1 MALAPYFH
9 KAALGASALM
19 TGVSV
24 GAFSQLVS
32 PLSVTIRFGSDAV
45 QSPEGQVS
53 LELLTNLLSRFYPT
67 LSLDGVG
74 EEAEKLGKQLADL
87 ARRINPVIE
96 FSTAKPPYVNVGTI
110 PAVPSG
116 CSAFIGSDG
125 WNARLSTTAPQA
137 VGQSR
142 NPIGA
147 AAAACFG
154 AATIF
159 RHFFHRQLGVSEPS
173 EEFVLSIFDYSR
185 LPRILTEPLDYDLG
199 EVALAGAGAI
209 GNAAVWLLAR
219 SQCQGRIHLIDPET
233 VDDTNP
239 QRYVLTD
246 AKSTGE
252 DKVTLAARE
261 LGTSKVQPVPHKTA
275 WGSFIGKQPG
285 WKIPMVAVALDSPED
300 RVAVQASLPRW
311 ILNSWTQA
319 NDLGVSR
326 HEFNSD
332 SACLACMYW
341 PKKQKPNLDE
351 IIKEA
356 IRYSGE
362 LMDVRN
368 MLYFGTGL
376 DDAWLDRISRD
387 MGQPRELLEPFKG
400 TTIDAFYREAICG
413 GHVIAAEGGKI
424 EVPMAFQSA
433 LAGIMLAAEIVKY
446 GRAGHKLDTSM
457 VTTKIDLLRPLGTH
471 LSEPYKRRSDVSCI
485 CSDQDYRERYAEK
498 YA

>member
-1 MALAPYFH
+1 MALAAYFH

-19 TGVSV
+19 AGVSV
-24 GAFSQLVS
+24 EAFSQLVS

-45 QSPEGQVS
+45 QSPEGRVS
-53 LELLTNLLSRFYPT
+53 LELLTNLLARFYPT
-67 LSLDGVG
+67 LSFDGVG
-74 EEAEKLGKQLADL
+74 DAADKFGKQLADL
-87 ARRINPVIE
+87 ARKINPLIE
-96 FSTAKPPYVNVGTI
+96 FSTAKPPYVSVGTI
-110 PAVPSG
+110 PAAQSG
-116 CSAFIGSDG
+116 FSAFIGSDG
-125 WNARLSTTAPQA
+125 WNACLSTRAPQG
-137 VGQSR
+137 VSQSR
-142 NPIGA
+142 NPLGA

-154 AATIF
+154 AAAIF
-159 RHFFHRQLGVSEPS
+159 RHFFHAQLGVSEPS
-173 EEFVLSIFDYSR
+173 EELVLSLFDCSR
-185 LPRILTEPLDYDLG
+185 LPCVLTEPLDYDLG
-199 EVALAGAGAI
+199 EIALAGAGAI
-209 GNAAVWLLAR
+209 GNAAVWLLTR

-246 AKSTGE
+246 AMSAGE
-252 DKVTLAARE
+252 DKVALAARE
-261 LGTSKVQPVPHKTA
+261 LGSSKMEPVPHKTT

-285 WKIPMVAVALDSPED
+285 WRIPMVAVALDSPED
-300 RVAVQASLPRW
+300 RVAVQASLPRF

-326 HEFNSD
+326 HELNSD
-332 SACLACMYW
+332 SACLACIYW
-341 PKKQKPNLDE
+341 PKKQKRNLDE
-351 IIKEA
+351 IIKKA

-376 DDAWLDRISRD
+376 DDVWLERISRD

-400 TTIDAFYREAICG
+400 KTIDAFYREAICG

-433 LAGIMLAAEIVKY
+433 MAGIMLAAEIVKY

-471 LSEPYKRRSDVSCI
+471 LSEPYKKRSDVNCI

-498 YA
+498 YT